1 MKKVLSIFFCILGV
15 VTMFPFPVYAE
26 EANETEL
33 IPGAVSGVLM
43 EANSGEIVFQKEM
56 DKEVAVASMT
66 KMVAQILIL
75 DAIREEKISWD
86 DVVTVSQNAADMGGS
101 QIYLSVGEKISIRD
115 LMKGISMASAN
126 DATVQ
131 MAEVIA
137 GSEAAF
143 VKLMNDKVKELGL
156 KHTVFK
162 NSTGLDEEGH
172 YSSAYDMAM
181 IARELV
187 VNYPEILEFSS
198 VYEDYLREDTENK
211 FWLVNT
217 NKLVRFYEGADG
229 LKTGHTDAAKYCL
242 AATAKKDNLRF
253 IAIVLGEEDSKV
265 RNQEVMNLL
274 DYGFNHYQMN
284 LIKSKDEVLKTVP
297 IDKATKPELSLVPVH
312 DIGVLSKKSS
322 SSVKYTYEVKLNSFE
337 FPIKKGDV
345 VGKVIVKDKE
355 TDKKITDVDLTVLE
369 DVDSLSYLQ
378 LFYKGFKDLFSGNY
392 TFSFTK

>member
-1 MKKVLSIFFCILGV
+1 MKKFFLVLLV
-15 VTMFPFPVYAE
+15 VISFSFPFSVLAE
-26 EANETEL
+26 EAVETEL

-43 EANSGEIVFQKEM
+43 EANTGKIVFQKKA

-75 DAIREEKISWD
+75 DAIRNGDISWEQM
-86 DVVTVSQNAADMGGS
+86 VTVSQSAADMGGS

-115 LMKGISMASAN
+115 LFKGISMASAN

-137 GSEAAF
+137 GSEDSF
-143 VKLMNDKVKELGL
+143 VKLMNEKVKEMGL

-162 NSTGLDEEGH
+162 NCTGLDEDGH

-187 VNYPEILEFSS
+187 TNYPEILEFSS

-242 AATAKKDNLRF
+242 AATAKKDDLRF
-253 IAIVLGEEDSKV
+253 IAVVLGEENSNV

-274 DYGFNHYQMN
+274 DYGFSHYQIHMLKKQGDVVKDISLN
-284 LIKSKDEVLKTVP
+284 KASKDK
-297 IDKATKPELSLVPVH
+297 LSLTPVH
-312 DIGVLSKKSS
+312 DVGVLEEKGNQKH
-322 SSVKYTYEVKLNSFE
+322 KYQLQLKINDTSL
-337 FPIKKGDV
+337 PIKKGDV
-345 VGKVIVKDKE
+345 VGKAIVKE
-355 TDKKITDVDLTVLE
+355 NGVKITSVPLTSLDDV
-369 DVDSLSYLQ
+369 SKLSFWQ
-378 LFYKGFKDLFSGNY
+378 LLGNAIKELVSGE
-392 TFSFTK
+392 FSFE

>member
-1 MKKVLSIFFCILGV
+1 MKRRLSIFLCFLCLFS
-15 VTMFPFPVYAE
+15 MFLLSVHAE
-26 EANETEL
+26 EGESVDTEL

-43 EANSGEIVFQKEM
+43 EANSGEIVFSKEEN
-56 DKEVAVASMT
+56 KEVAVASMT

-75 DAIREEKISWD
+75 DAIREKKISWD

-101 QIYLSVGEKISIRD
+101 QIYLSVGEKISVRD
-115 LMKGISMASAN
+115 LFKGISMASAN

-131 MAEVIA
+131 MAEVLA
-137 GSEAAF
+137 GSEEAF
-143 VKLMNDKVKELGL
+143 VKLMNQKVQDLGL

-162 NSTGLDEEGH
+162 NCTGLDEDGH

-187 VNYPEILEFSS
+187 INYPEILEFSS

-242 AATAKKDNLRF
+242 AATAKKNNLRF

-265 RNQEVMNLL
+265 RNQEVMSLL
-274 DYGFNHYQMN
+274 DYGFNHYQMD
-284 LIKSKDEVLKTVP
+284 LIKSKDQVLKKIP
-297 IDKATKPELSLVPVH
+297 LDKATKSKVSLVPIS
-312 DIGVLSKKSS
+312 DIGVLSSKSS
-322 SSVKYTYEVKLNSFE
+322 KKKEYDYEIKVHDIPL
-337 FPIKKGDV
+337 PVKKGDV
-345 VGKVIVKDKE
+345 VGEVIVKEKN
-355 TDKKITDVDLTVLE
+355 KKITTVPITVSE
-369 DVDSLSYLQ
+369 SVSSLSFLQ
-378 LFYKGFKDLFSGNY
+378 LLGRGIQDLASGN
-392 TFSFTK
+392 FSFSFD

>member
-1 MKKVLSIFFCILGV
+1 MKKFFLVLLV
-15 VTMFPFPVYAE
+15 VISFSFPFSVLAE
-26 EANETEL
+26 KAVETEL

-43 EANSGEIVFQKEM
+43 EANTGKIVFQKEA

-75 DAIREEKISWD
+75 DAIRNGDISWEQM
-86 DVVTVSQNAADMGGS
+86 VTVSQNAADMGGS

-115 LMKGISMASAN
+115 LFKGISMASAN

-137 GSEAAF
+137 GSEDSF
-143 VKLMNDKVKELGL
+143 VKLMNEKVKEMGL

-162 NSTGLDEEGH
+162 NCTGLDEDGH

-187 VNYPEILEFSS
+187 TNYPEILEFSS

-242 AATAKKDNLRF
+242 AATAKKDDLRF
-253 IAIVLGEEDSKV
+253 IAVVLGVENSNV

-274 DYGFNHYQMN
+274 DYGFSHYQIHMLKKQGDVVKDISLN
-284 LIKSKDEVLKTVP
+284 KASKDK
-297 IDKATKPELSLVPVH
+297 LSLTPVH
-312 DIGVLSKKSS
+312 DVGVLEEKGNQKH
-322 SSVKYTYEVKLNSFE
+322 KYQLQLKINDASL
-337 FPIKKGDV
+337 PIKKGDV
-345 VGKVIVKDKE
+345 VGKAIVKE
-355 TDKKITDVDLTVLE
+355 NGVKITSVPLTSLDDV
-369 DVDSLSYLQ
+369 SKLSFWQ
-378 LFYKGFKDLFSGNY
+378 LLGNAIKELVSGE
-392 TFSFTK
+392 FSFE

>member
-1 MKKVLSIFFCILGV
+1 MKKFFLVLLV
-15 VTMFPFPVYAE
+15 VISFSFPFSVLAE
-26 EANETEL
+26 EAVETEL

-43 EANSGEIVFQKEM
+43 EANTGKIVFQKEA

-75 DAIREEKISWD
+75 DAIRNGDISWEQM
-86 DVVTVSQNAADMGGS
+86 VTVSQSAADMGGS

-115 LMKGISMASAN
+115 LFKGISMASAN

-137 GSEAAF
+137 GSEDSF
-143 VKLMNDKVKELGL
+143 VKLMNEKVKEMGL

-162 NSTGLDEEGH
+162 NCTGLDEDGH

-187 VNYPEILEFSS
+187 TNYPEILEFSS

-242 AATAKKDNLRF
+242 AATAKKDDLRF
-253 IAIVLGEEDSKV
+253 IAVVLGEENSNV

-274 DYGFNHYQMN
+274 DYGFSHYQIHMLKKQGDVVKDISLN
-284 LIKSKDEVLKTVP
+284 KASKDK
-297 IDKATKPELSLVPVH
+297 LSLTPAH
-312 DIGVLSKKSS
+312 DVGVLEEKGNQKH
-322 SSVKYTYEVKLNSFE
+322 KYQLQLKINDTSL
-337 FPIKKGDV
+337 PIKKGDV
-345 VGKVIVKDKE
+345 VGKAIVKE
-355 TDKKITDVDLTVLE
+355 NGVKITSVPLTSLDDV
-369 DVDSLSYLQ
+369 SKLSFWQ
-378 LFYKGFKDLFSGNY
+378 LLGNAIKELVSGE
-392 TFSFTK
+392 FSFE

>member
-1 MKKVLSIFFCILGV
+1 MKKGLLIICSFLLFSFL
-15 VTMFPFPVYAE
+15 FLLPVSAE
-26 EANETEL
+26 KGSESVDTEL

-43 EANSGEIVFQKEM
+43 EANSGKIVFSKEA

-75 DAIREEKISWD
+75 DAIRNEEISWD
-86 DVVTVSQNAADMGGS
+86 DVVTVSQTAADMGGS

-115 LMKGISMASAN
+115 LFKGISMASAN

-131 MAEVIA
+131 MAEVLA
-137 GSEAAF
+137 GSESAF
-143 VKLMNDKVKELGL
+143 VEQMNQKVNELGL

-162 NSTGLDEEGH
+162 NCTGLDEDGH

-187 VNYPEILEFSS
+187 VNYPEILDFSS
-198 VYEDYLREDTENK
+198 VYEDYLRKDTENE

-242 AATAKKDNLRF
+242 AATAKKDDLRF
-253 IAIVLGEEDSKV
+253 IAIVLGEENSNV
-265 RNQEVMNLL
+265 RNQEVMSLL

-284 LIKSKDEVLKTVP
+284 LIKSKDEILQTIP
-297 IDKATKPELSLVPVH
+297 LDKADKEYMSIVAVS
-312 DIGVLSKKSS
+312 DIGVLSEKSAIKK
-322 SSVKYTYEVKLNSFE
+322 KYDYEVKL
-337 FPIKKGDV
+337 KKYSLPVEPGDI
-345 VGKVIVKDKE
+345 VGKVIVKE
-355 TDKKITDVDLTVLE
+355 NNKKVTSVSVTVSE
-369 DVDSLSYLQ
+369 AVSKLSFLQ
-378 LFYKGFKDLFSGNY
+378 LFGRGFLDVVSGNF
-392 TFSFTK
+392 TFSFD

>member
-1 MKKVLSIFFCILGV
+1 MKKFFLVLLV
-15 VTMFPFPVYAE
+15 VISFSFPFSVLAE
-26 EANETEL
+26 EAVETEL

-43 EANSGEIVFQKEM
+43 EANTGKIVFQKKA

-75 DAIREEKISWD
+75 DAIRNGDISWEQM
-86 DVVTVSQNAADMGGS
+86 VTVSQSAADMGGS

-115 LMKGISMASAN
+115 LFKGISMASAN

-137 GSEAAF
+137 GSEDSF
-143 VKLMNDKVKELGL
+143 VKLMNEKVKEMGL

-162 NSTGLDEEGH
+162 NCTGLDEDGH

-187 VNYPEILEFSS
+187 TNYPEILEFSS

-242 AATAKKDNLRF
+242 AATAKKDDLRF
-253 IAIVLGEEDSKV
+253 IAVVLGEENSNV

-274 DYGFNHYQMN
+274 DYGFSHYQIHMLKKQGDVVKDISLN
-284 LIKSKDEVLKTVP
+284 KASKDK
-297 IDKATKPELSLVPVH
+297 LSLTPVH
-312 DIGVLSKKSS
+312 DVGVLEEKGNQKH
-322 SSVKYTYEVKLNSFE
+322 KYQLQLKINDASL
-337 FPIKKGDV
+337 PIKKGDV
-345 VGKVIVKDKE
+345 VGKAIVKE
-355 TDKKITDVDLTVLE
+355 NGVKITSVPLTSLDDV
-369 DVDSLSYLQ
+369 SKLSFWQ
-378 LFYKGFKDLFSGNY
+378 LLGNAIKELVSGE
-392 TFSFTK
+392 FSFE